1 MTPMHYLLVGLV
13 LAFVPAL
20 IICGVM
26 GRRWRLRH
34 GKPPALT
41 GFHPELYTVGASVS
55 HPVRKEAARV
65 ARKGRQAA
73 ETETAHVACL
83 LARQTIRHT
92 ENPWYRAVLPLLFL
106 FQVPNLVNVSVQAET
121 ALMTTAFAVGAV
133 ALTAGTVLEPVT
145 KTRALTHARTALEL
159 NQELA
164 DAYAPAGAPRG
175 GEGP

>member
-1 MTPMHYLLVGLV
+1 MHYLLVGLV
-13 LAFVPAL
+13 VAFVPAL

-41 GFHPELYTVGASVS
+41 GFHPELYTIGAPVS
-55 HPVRKEAARV
+55 HPVKKDAARV
-65 ARKGRQAA
+65 ARQGRQADDP
-73 ETETAHVACL
+73 ETAHVACL
-83 LARQTIRHT
+83 LARQTIRQT
-92 ENPWYRAVLPLLFL
+92 ENPWYRTVLPLLFL

-121 ALMTTAFAVGAV
+121 PFMTTVFALGAV
-133 ALTAGTVLEPVT
+133 ALAAGAVLEPASKV
-145 KTRALTHARTALEL
+145 RALARARTAVQL
-159 NQELA
+159 NQDLA